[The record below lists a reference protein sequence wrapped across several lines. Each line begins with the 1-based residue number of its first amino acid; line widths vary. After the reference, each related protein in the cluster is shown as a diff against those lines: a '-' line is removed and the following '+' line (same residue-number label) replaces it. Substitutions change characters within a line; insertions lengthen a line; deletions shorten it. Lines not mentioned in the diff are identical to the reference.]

1 MTEREKMLAGG
12 WFDPRDAELTAIR
25 DNATRL
31 MHRLNV
37 ELCGHDDAYR
47 AALRELCP
55 GCEGFIRE
63 PFRCDYG
70 LNISIGEG
78 SFVNFDCVF
87 LDLAPIRIGRHTLIG
102 PKVQLLTAL
111 HPFDAAQRRTGLEA
125 GRPITVGDDCW
136 LGGGVIVCPGVAIGD
151 RSVIGAGAVV
161 TRDIPADSVA
171 AGNPARVIRT
181 LTRQDETGI
190 APPRKIIRTKFVSPE
205 IFYFCRNIEKGYFC
219 HALRTSRPCC
229 KNHSMPPASDGGSST
244 SDSAK

>member
-12 WFDPRDAELTAIR
+12 GVDPRDAELTAIR

-171 AGNPARVIRT
+171 VGNPARVIRT
-181 LTRQDETGI
+181 LTRQDET
-190 APPRKIIRTKFVSPE
+190 E
-205 IFYFCRNIEKGYFC
+205 
-219 HALRTSRPCC
+219 
-229 KNHSMPPASDGGSST
+229 
-244 SDSAK
+244 